1 MATPVTVSHTGAL
14 RASPAASPSTLMEVL
29 LTSFEATYQGSK
41 SSHPTVNGATDLA
54 PFVVGLDGVVKV
66 RVFAIRVNSGSLKVK
81 VTSAVGTD
89 QAINVGSNGLL
100 LWHSPY
106 ISDELT
112 AIKLVGTA
120 DCDIVL
126 AGDL

>member
-1 MATPVTVSHTGAL
+1 MATPVTVSHSGAL
-14 RASPAASPSTLMEVL
+14 RASPAASPSTLMEIVQ
-29 LTSFEATYQGSK
+29 TSFEATYQGSK
-41 SSHPTVNGATDLA
+41 SSHPTISGATDGS
-54 PFVVGLDGVVKV
+54 PFVVGLDGVAKV
-66 RVFAIRVNSGSLKVK
+66 RVFALRVNSGSLKVK

-89 QAINVGSNGLL
+89 QAINVGSNGLM

-106 ISDELT
+106 VGDEVT
-112 AIKLVGTA
+112 AIKLVGTG